1 VDRLSGLDAS
11 FLYLET
17 PEQLMHVCG
26 LILLDPT
33 TVPGG
38 YSFDRLQEKLGER
51 AEEIPTFMR
60 KLRRVPLG
68 LDFPVWERDEHFDVR
83 RHVHRMAVPAPGGDD
98 ELAELVGHL
107 AGLLLDRSRPLWEM
121 WVVEGLA
128 SGQIAVVTK
137 MHHAT
142 VDGVS
147 GANLMSMLCSLEPD
161 APLLDLVPGGE
172 EPGRA
177 PGSRELLARGVV
189 ATMRKPF
196 HVANVIGPAVGILAG
211 AASRARRDEA
221 MAAPLTAPRTSFNGN
236 ITGHRSVAFADVDLA
251 TIKEIKNLVPG
262 ATVNDVVLT
271 ISGGALRRYLERR
284 GELPD
289 SSLLASVPVSVH
301 GTSSRDG
308 GTNKVSSLFTRLRT
322 DLADPLERLQALAE
336 ANAVAKEH
344 HKAIPADTLQD
355 WAEFAAPRVFGLAV
369 RAVTS
374 LRLAERGPVI
384 HNLVISNVPGPPVP
398 LYFLGARMDAM
409 YPLGPV
415 FHGAGLNITV
425 LSQNG
430 TAHIGV
436 IACSESVPEPS
447 QVTEGFR
454 LELDTL
460 LAAVKARGQK
470 SAKRASVKKSVA
482 LD

>member
-1 VDRLSGLDAS
+1 MDRLSGLDAS

-38 YSFDRLQEKLGER
+38 YSFDRLQDQLGQR
-51 AEEIPTFMR
+51 VAEIPTFTR

-68 LDFPVWERDEHFDVR
+68 LDFPVWQRDDHFDVQ
-83 RHVHRMAVPAPGGDD
+83 RHLHRMAVPAPGGER
-98 ELAELVGHL
+98 ELAEIVGHL
-107 AGLLLDRSRPLWEM
+107 AGLPLDRSRPLWQM
-121 WVVEGLA
+121 WVIEGLA
-128 SGQIAVVTK
+128 SGQIAVMTK

-161 APLLDLVPGGE
+161 APLLDVVSGAK
-172 EPGRA
+172 EPGRV
-177 PGSRELLARGVV
+177 PGHGELLARGVV
-189 ATMRKPF
+189 ATIRTPF
-196 HVANVIGPAVGILAG
+196 HVANVIGPTVSILTETVA
-211 AASRARRDEA
+211 RARRSEA
-221 MAAPLTAPRTSFNGN
+221 MAAPLTAPRTSFNGI
-236 ITGHRSVAFADVDLA
+236 ITSHRSVAFADVELE
-251 TIKEIKNLVPG
+251 TIKKIKNLVPG
-262 ATVNDVVLT
+262 STVNDVVLT
-271 ISGGALRRYLERR
+271 VSGGALRSYLERR
-284 GELPD
+284 GELPEA
-289 SSLLASVPVSVH
+289 SLLASVPVSVH
-301 GTSSRDG
+301 GKSSRDG
-308 GTNKVSSLFTRLRT
+308 GTNKVSSLFTRLGT
-322 DLADPLERLQALAE
+322 DIADPLERLQALAA

-344 HKAIPADTLQD
+344 HNAIPADTLQD

-430 TAHIGV
+430 VAHIGV
-436 IACSESVPEPS
+436 IACRESVLDPW
-447 QVTEGFR
+447 QIVDGFSA
-454 LELDTL
+454 ELDAL
-460 LAAVKARGQK
+460 LAAVKGAG
-470 SAKRASVKKSVA
+470 A
-482 LD
+482 

>member
-1 VDRLSGLDAS
+1 MDRLSGLDAS

-38 YSFDRLQEKLGER
+38 YSFDRLRDELGER
-51 AEEIPTFMR
+51 AAEIPTFTR
-60 KLRRVPLG
+60 KLHRVPLG
-68 LDFPVWERDEHFDVR
+68 LDFPVWKKDEHFDVQ
-83 RHVHRMAVPAPGGDD
+83 RHVHRLAVPSPGGDR
-98 ELAELVGHL
+98 ELAEVVGHL

-121 WVVEGLA
+121 WVIEGLA
-128 SGQIAVVTK
+128 SGQIAVMTK

-142 VDGVS
+142 VDGVN

-161 APLLDLVPGGE
+161 APLLDVVPGGK
-172 EPGRA
+172 EPGRT
-177 PGSRELLARGVV
+177 PGDVELLARGVV
-189 ATMRKPF
+189 ATVRKPF
-196 HVANVIGPAVGILAG
+196 HVANVIGPTVGILAE
-211 AASRARRDEA
+211 ARSRAKRSAA
-221 MAAPLTAPRTSFNGN
+221 MAAPLTAPRTSFNGI
-236 ITGHRSVAFADVDLA
+236 ITGHRSVAYADVDLA
-251 TIKEIKNLVPG
+251 TIKKVKNLVPG
-262 ATVNDVVLT
+262 STVNDVVLT
-271 ISGGALRRYLERR
+271 ISGGALRRYLEGR
-284 GELPD
+284 GELPEA
-289 SSLLASVPVSVH
+289 SLLASVPVSVH
-301 GTSSRDG
+301 GKSNRDG
-308 GTNKVSSLFTRLRT
+308 GSNKVSSLFTRLRT

-344 HKAIPADTLQD
+344 HSAIPADTLQD

-384 HNLVISNVPGPPVP
+384 HNLVISNVPGPPMP

-430 TAHIGV
+430 VAHIGV
-436 IACSESVPEPS
+436 IACSESVPDPW
-447 QVTEGFR
+447 QIVEGFSS
-454 LELDTL
+454 ELDSL
-460 LAAVKARGQK
+460 LAAAEKAPSG
-470 SAKRASVKKSVA
+470 A
-482 LD
+482 

>member
-1 VDRLSGLDAS
+1 
-11 FLYLET
+11 
-17 PEQLMHVCG
+17 MHVCG

-33 TVPGG
+33 TIPGG
-38 YSFDRLQEKLGER
+38 YSFDRLRDHLGER
-51 AEEIPTFMR
+51 VEEIPTFAR
-60 KLRRVPLG
+60 KLHRVPLG
-68 LDFPVWERDEHFDVR
+68 LDFPVWVRDEHFDVE
-83 RHVHRMAVPAPGGDD
+83 RHVHRMAVPAPGGKR
-98 ELAELVGHL
+98 ELAEIVGHL

-121 WVVEGLA
+121 WVIEGLD

-142 VDGVS
+142 VDGVN
-147 GANLMSMLCSLEPD
+147 GANLISMLCSLEPD
-161 APLLDLVPGGE
+161 APLLDVAPAGK

-177 PGSRELLARGVV
+177 PGNAELFARGVV
-189 ATMRKPF
+189 ATARKPF
-196 HVANVIGPAVGILAG
+196 HVANVIGPTVSILTE
-211 AASRARRDEA
+211 AASRARRSAA
-221 MAAPLTAPRTSFNGN
+221 MAAPLTAPRTSFNGI
-236 ITGHRSVAFADVDLA
+236 ITGHRSVAFADLDLE
-251 TIKEIKNLVPG
+251 TIKKVKNAVAG

-271 ISGGALRRYLERR
+271 ISGGALRKYLERR
-284 GELPD
+284 GELPET
-289 SSLLASVPVSVH
+289 SLLASVPVSVH
-301 GTSSRDG
+301 GKSTREG
-308 GTNKVSSLFTRLRT
+308 GSNKVSSLFTRLGT
-322 DLADPLERLQALAE
+322 DIADPFERLQALAE

-344 HKAIPADTLQD
+344 HNAIPADTLQD

-384 HNLVISNVPGPPVP
+384 HNLVISNVPGPQMP

-430 TAHIGV
+430 VAHVGV

-447 QVTEGFR
+447 QVADAFGA
-454 LELDTL
+454 ELDAL
-460 LAAVKARGQK
+460 LAAVQ
-470 SAKRASVKKSVA
+470 VKGRTKGPAPRKQALPSSGRRKPVA
-482 LD
+482 VD

>member
-1 VDRLSGLDAS
+1 MDRLSGLDAS

-38 YSFDRLQEKLGER
+38 YSFNQLQDQLGER
-51 AEEIPTFMR
+51 AEEIPTFAR
-60 KLRRVPLG
+60 KLRRVPFG
-68 LDFPVWERDEHFDVR
+68 LDFPVWQRDEHFDVQ
-83 RHVHRMAVPAPGGDD
+83 RHVHRMAVPAPGGER
-98 ELAELVGHL
+98 ELAEIVGHL

-121 WVVEGLA
+121 WVIEGLA

-161 APLLDLVPGGE
+161 APLLDVVSGGK
-172 EPGRA
+172 EPGRT
-177 PGSRELLARGVV
+177 PGNNELFARGVV
-189 ATMRKPF
+189 ATIRKPF
-196 HVANVIGPAVGILAG
+196 HVANVIGPTVGILTETL
-211 AASRARRDEA
+211 SRARRSEA
-221 MAAPLTAPRTSFNGN
+221 MAAPLTAPRTSFNGI
-236 ITGHRSVAFADVDLA
+236 ITGHRSVAFADVELE
-251 TIKEIKNLVPG
+251 TIKKIKNLVPG

-271 ISGGALRRYLERR
+271 ISAGALRRYLERR
-284 GELPD
+284 GELPEA
-289 SSLLASVPVSVH
+289 SLLASVPVSVH
-301 GTSSRDG
+301 GKSSRDG

-322 DLADPLERLQALAE
+322 DIADPFERLQELSE

-344 HKAIPADTLQD
+344 HNAIPADTLQD

-398 LYFLGARMDAM
+398 LYFLGARIDAM

-430 TAHIGV
+430 MANIGV
-436 IACSESVPEPS
+436 IACRESVPEP
-447 QVTEGFR
+447 QQIVDGFR
-454 LELDTL
+454 AELESLR
-460 LAAVKARGQK
+460 AAVERSGQSSTRRK
-470 SAKRASVKKSVA
+470 PPAEA
-482 LD
+482 

>member
-1 VDRLSGLDAS
+1 MDRLSGLDAS

-26 LILLDPT
+26 LMLLDPT
-33 TVPGG
+33 TIPGG
-38 YSFDRLQEKLGER
+38 YDFEQLRDHLGER
-51 AEEIPTFMR
+51 VLEIPTFMR

-68 LDFPVWERDEHFDVR
+68 LDFPVWERDEHFDVQ
-83 RHVHRMAVPAPGGDD
+83 RHVHRMALPAPGSER
-98 ELAELVGHL
+98 ELADMVGHL

-121 WVVEGLA
+121 WVIEGLE
-128 SGQIAVVTK
+128 SGQIAVMSK

-147 GANLMSMLCSLEPD
+147 GANLMSMLCSLEPG
-161 APLLDLVPGGE
+161 APLIDLETNAKP
-172 EPGRA
+172 PGRA
-177 PGSRELLARGVV
+177 PGSRELLVRGVASTV
-189 ATMRKPF
+189 SKPF
-196 HVANVIGPAVGILAG
+196 QFANLVKPTVEILAG
-211 AASRARRDEA
+211 AASRARRNEA
-221 MAAPLTAPRTSFNGN
+221 MAAPLTAPRTSFNGT
-236 ITGHRSVAFADVDLA
+236 ITGHRSVAFSDIDLA
-251 TIKEIKNLVPG
+251 TIKKIKDLVPG

-271 ISGGALRRYLERR
+271 VSGGALRRYLLGR
-284 GELPD
+284 GELPT

-322 DLADPLERLQALAE
+322 DLEDPLERLQALAE
-336 ANAVAKEH
+336 ANALAKEH
-344 HKAIPADTLQD
+344 HQAIPADTLQD

-425 LSQNG
+425 LSNNG
-430 TAHIGV
+430 VAHIGV
-436 IACSESVPEPS
+436 IACRESVPEPWKI
-447 QVTEGFR
+447 TDGFSA
-454 LELDTL
+454 ELDAL
-460 LAAVKARGQK
+460 LA
-470 SAKRASVKKSVA
+470 SVS
-482 LD
+482 